1 MRCMSRMRLLS
12 GSILRGNSRWLN
24 DIEELVIGR
33 HNLNTMRY
41 ADDTVLI
48 SYKETKVKIDPA
60 AVIEEKTEKVQ
71 QIFNKKETYVSFHW
85 IY

>member
-1 MRCMSRMRLLS
+1 
-12 GSILRGNSRWLN
+12 
-24 DIEELVIGR
+24 
-33 HNLNTMRY
+33 MRY